1 LALPTYPWRLEVKET
16 KALLGRAFIRN
27 DRGATAIEFALL
39 APMFIAIMVATIEIG
54 VLEVMST
61 NLDAAVMT
69 AARKIGTGATDKPAS
84 TTEFAALICSSM
96 VDDPTDCRSRLAISV
111 QKMTDFASAQSAAD
125 ATPTGQFDAGGP
137 GDIILVRATYRW
149 PLVLPMYA
157 GNFKLAG
164 PTEALLDARAAFRN
178 EPYA

>member
-1 LALPTYPWRLEVKET
+1 
-16 KALLGRAFIRN
+16 LLGRVFRKDDRGVTAMEFAFI
-27 DRGATAIEFALL
+27 
-39 APMFIAIMVATIEIG
+39 APMFIAILIATIEIG
-54 VLEVMST
+54 LLEVMAS

-69 AARKIGTGATDKPAS
+69 AARKIRTGAADKPTSA
-84 TTEFAALICSSM
+84 TEFADLICASM

-125 ATPTGQFDAGGP
+125 ATPAGQFDAGGA
-137 GDIILVRATYRW
+137 GDIILVHATYRW
-149 PLVLPMYA
+149 PLILPMYS
-157 GNFKLAG
+157 GNFQLAG